1 MDMKIQNLLSKSE
14 TYIPA
19 DCREISYNGRIDF
32 SNPKIPIFIYPAS
45 YALAFFTGREI
56 GVVIK
61 NNNDYFNNYLGYI
74 VDGVQKK
81 AILSNDGNVQK
92 IILADDLESS
102 KKHNV
107 VIFKRQDTCHEF
119 EFYGFVISNDGS
131 LDIPKKKHRR
141 QMEFYGDFITCG
153 DMSET
158 DCSFNRTDSDYDGS
172 YSNVWYSY
180 SMITARILN
189 AEADI
194 IAQNEA
200 SLMGGTCDR
209 DYGIKNMYDKL
220 QYNKNLGDIKEWN
233 FENYRPHVVVVAIG
247 QNDFEHYDFMKTDPY
262 GEKAMVWKNCY
273 RDFILNLRSVYPNA
287 LIVLATSILNHN
299 SSWDRA
305 IGSICTDIH
314 EAKIVHFLYSS
325 NGRGGMAIGK
335 PQAEGMAFELS
346 MFIKGFGNSIWHE

>member
-1 MDMKIQNLLSKSE
+1 MDMNIQNLLSKSE

-32 SNPKIPIFIYPAS
+32 SNPKIPIFIFPAS

-81 AILSNDGNVQK
+81 VTLSNDGKVQK

-119 EFYGFVISNDGS
+119 EFYGFVISKNGD

-158 DCSFNRTDSDYDGS
+158 DCSFNSADSDYDGS

-189 AEADI
+189 AEANI

-200 SLMGGTCDR
+200 SLMGGTLVTGTTELKICMINFST
-209 DYGIKNMYDKL
+209 IK
-220 QYNKNLGDIKEWN
+220 
-233 FENYRPHVVVVAIG
+233 
-247 QNDFEHYDFMKTDPY
+247 T
-262 GEKAMVWKNCY
+262 
-273 RDFILNLRSVYPNA
+273 
-287 LIVLATSILNHN
+287 
-299 SSWDRA
+299 
-305 IGSICTDIH
+305 
-314 EAKIVHFLYSS
+314 
-325 NGRGGMAIGK
+325 
-335 PQAEGMAFELS
+335 
-346 MFIKGFGNSIWHE
+346 